1 MQRWS
6 EMDLEKLLPLAIKI
20 KFLELWTENMWK
32 YIQGMFWINDKRSQ

>member
-20 KFLELWTENMWK
+20 KFLELWMENM
-32 YIQGMFWINDKRSQ
+32 